1 MRVRIWLALSTAVVA
16 VVPAVAWASPAAA
29 VTGGQPDNLL
39 EIRVEPARQ
48 SAVIGDRVTIRA
60 QVTNSGATRTDPLIA
75 HLNVASLTGTYVDL
89 EDWTAGPTQPVAPID
104 PAASANVSWEIQA
117 VNTGSFDVY
126 VVLLPNGPGSA
137 GAGPLVAGPPTHLTV
152 AGRRTLNAGGS
163 LPIVIAMPLL
173 LGAVALAAWLR
184 RRRA

>member
-1 MRVRIWLALSTAVVA
+1 MRARIWLAVSIAVLAVAPVA
-16 VVPAVAWASPAAA
+16 VWAGPAAA
-29 VTGGQPDNLL
+29 VTAGQPGNPL

-60 QVTNSGATRTDPLIA
+60 QVTNRGATRTDPLIA

-104 PAASANVSWEIQA
+104 PAATANVSWEIQA

-126 VVLLPNGPGSA
+126 VVLLPNGPGSS
-137 GAGPLVAGPPTHLTV
+137 GAGPLVAGPPTDVTV

-163 LPIVIAMPLL
+163 LPIVVAMPLL
-173 LGAVALAAWLR
+173 LGAVALAARLRLR
-184 RRRA
+184 RT

>member
-1 MRVRIWLALSTAVVA
+1 MSIRIGLAASAVLLA
-16 VVPAVAWASPAAA
+16 VTPLAAAAPAAA
-29 VTGGQPDNLL
+29 VAAEQPGQLL
-39 EIRVEPARQ
+39 DIRVEPARA

-60 QVTNSGATRTDPLIA
+60 QVTNRGGTRTDPLIA

-89 EDWTAGPTQPVAPID
+89 EDWTAGPTQRLLPIG
-104 PAASANVSWEIQA
+104 PGATANVSWEIQA

-137 GAGPLVAGPPTHLTV
+137 GSGPLVAGSPTHLTV

-163 LPIVIAMPLL
+163 LPIVIVMPLL
-173 LGAVALAAWLR
+173 LGAVALAVRLR
-184 RRRA
+184 RHRA

>member
-1 MRVRIWLALSTAVVA
+1 MRSRSWLASLAAVLALAPSA
-16 VVPAVAWASPAAA
+16 VWASPAAA
-29 VTGGQPDNLL
+29 GPGGDPLV
-39 EIRVEPARQ
+39 ITVEPARQ

-60 QVTNSGATRTDPLIA
+60 QVTNRAATPTDPLIA

-89 EDWTAGPTQPVAPID
+89 EDWTAGPTQQVAPIG
-104 PAASANVSWEIQA
+104 AGASANLSWDIQA

-126 VVLLPNGPGSA
+126 VVLLPNGAGSA
-137 GAGPLVAGPPTHLTV
+137 GAGPLVTGAPSHLTV

-173 LGAVALAAWLR
+173 LGALALAVRLR
-184 RRRA
+184 RRRS